1 MFLLSEKAEADSQ
14 VCYFEERVLVY
25 LAVCVFIYIRG
36 FEQYI
41 TKELCCP
48 SSGSA
53 FGI

>member
-25 LAVCVFIYIRG
+25 LAVCVFIYVRG

-41 TKELCCP
+41 M
-48 SSGSA
+48 
-53 FGI
+53 